1 MLSLYLYPGMA
12 DTAPGHI
19 EIDANVRRERA
30 CEVAEI
36 KKLLNE
42 VEASLDYQ
50 IVKIQRIRL
59 LVFGLE
65 RSLQRRPW
73 DQGATPTDPTSN

>member
-1 MLSLYLYPGMA
+1 MVSLYVYPGMP
-12 DTAPGHI
+12 DTTPGRI
-19 EIDANVRRERA
+19 EIDVNVRRQRA
-30 CEVAEI
+30 CELAEI
-36 KKLLNE
+36 KKQLNE

-65 RSLQRRPW
+65 RSLQRPW
-73 DQGATPTDPTSN
+73 DQGGTPTGPSSN